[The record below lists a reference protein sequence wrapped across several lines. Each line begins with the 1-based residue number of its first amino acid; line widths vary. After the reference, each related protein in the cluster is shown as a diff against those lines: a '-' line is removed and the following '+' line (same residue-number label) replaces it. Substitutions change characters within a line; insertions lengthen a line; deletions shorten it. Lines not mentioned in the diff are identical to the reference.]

1 MKLIKNTLPSKTK
14 AISALVVLIL
24 GIGMIPTN
32 LLVNNMVQSE
42 INQGIADQITVPDP
56 DDEEAID
63 IWKEPHE
70 AEGAPSSYTS
80 YYMWNLTNPDEVL
93 QGETP
98 IYQEIGP
105 YTFRVYTYKYNVK
118 FSDDEE
124 EVKYNSYSR
133 RDFRPGKSGVSLKLN
148 DSIVN
153 INPAYL
159 GVLEEMGNEA
169 NLVKAMFPEIL
180 KEVKSNWEVEFEKEL
195 AVNAQL
201 QGLIKAPWYLGVQWN
216 WTLPPTEGFFFNY
229 WANESGS
236 ALNTTGTPQSPGYWL
251 PLGPLVMIIVVGT
264 MTFSMRA
271 GGDIDGRYG
280 YAGTPLWDLNIS
292 TGSRLVPSLL
302 PDTYQADPTKPG
314 IPSNITLSQCKAL
327 WNITRPNSLLNGTPE
342 IWYDA
347 VEGDITSQDT
357 LKSDFGLSD
366 AQLNMT
372 LDWINV
378 SLNGWLKNIAQWQIN
393 NWSSG
398 LITTR
403 AVEEWLFTANDTLV
417 YQQDP
422 ARAAVNIFSNIHNVS
437 EAIEKGTDRYT
448 IKTGKGDINEV
459 GQRIEFNGQDEITIW
474 AETFDVKGTGG
485 TQFAP
490 GISQDDELEVFS
502 SDFMRTLEFD
512 FHRTT
517 SIYDIELYQ
526 FKFDDGTFEPNPD
539 YYMCIDGCAN
549 VYPCQGI
556 PAYLSKPHFL
566 DGDPILTSSVSG
578 MKPNK
583 EDHDTYFEVEPI
595 TGITMKGRTRMQVNF
610 MTSQTDLWYPNITEA
625 MMPIVWFE
633 DRSEITEELAEDF
646 KDLVYGALD
655 LQQNLNLLTLGA
667 AAAFGVPGAIF
678 TTTQAIK
685 RKKLKAR

>member
-1 MKLIKNTLPSKTK
+1 
-14 AISALVVLIL
+14 
-24 GIGMIPTN
+24 
-32 LLVNNMVQSE
+32 
-42 INQGIADQITVPDP
+42 
-56 DDEEAID
+56 
-63 IWKEPHE
+63 
-70 AEGAPSSYTS
+70 
-80 YYMWNLTNPDEVL
+80 
-93 QGETP
+93 
-98 IYQEIGP
+98 
-105 YTFRVYTYKYNVK
+105 
-118 FSDDEE
+118 
-124 EVKYNSYSR
+124 
-133 RDFRPGKSGVSLKLN
+133 
-148 DSIVN
+148 
-153 INPAYL
+153 
-159 GVLEEMGNEA
+159 
-169 NLVKAMFPEIL
+169 
-180 KEVKSNWEVEFEKEL
+180 
-195 AVNAQL
+195 
-201 QGLIKAPWYLGVQWN
+201 
-216 WTLPPTEGFFFNY
+216 
-229 WANESGS
+229 
-236 ALNTTGTPQSPGYWL
+236 
-251 PLGPLVMIIVVGT
+251 

-474 AETFDVKGTGG
+474 AEPIDVKGTGG

-490 GISQDDELEVFS
+490 GISQDDDLEVFS

-512 FHRTT
+512 FSKTT
-517 SIYDIELYQ
+517 DMYDIELYR
-526 FKFDDGTFEPNPD
+526 FKLDDGTFEPNPD
-539 YYMCIDGCAN
+539 YYMYIDGCAN

-566 DGDPILTSSVSG
+566 DGDPILLSSVVG
-578 MKPNK
+578 MKPDK
-583 EDHDTYFEVEPI
+583 GAHDLYFEVEPI

-610 MTSQTDLWYPNITEA
+610 MTSKTDLWYPNVTEA
-625 MMPIVWFE
+625 LMPIVWFE
-633 DRSEITEELAEDF
+633 ERSEITEELAEDF
-646 KDLVYGALD
+646 KNLVYGALD

-678 TTTQAIK
+678 TTTQAVK
-685 RKKLKAR
+685 RKKLKDR